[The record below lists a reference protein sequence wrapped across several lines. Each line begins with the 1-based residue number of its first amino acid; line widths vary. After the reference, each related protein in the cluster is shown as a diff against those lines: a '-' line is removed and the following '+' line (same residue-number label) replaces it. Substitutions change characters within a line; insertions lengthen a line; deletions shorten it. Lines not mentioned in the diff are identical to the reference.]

1 LTMGGLR
8 SSHIK
13 SAALEKAK
21 SRGYKGA

>member
-1 LTMGGLR
+1 MGGLR